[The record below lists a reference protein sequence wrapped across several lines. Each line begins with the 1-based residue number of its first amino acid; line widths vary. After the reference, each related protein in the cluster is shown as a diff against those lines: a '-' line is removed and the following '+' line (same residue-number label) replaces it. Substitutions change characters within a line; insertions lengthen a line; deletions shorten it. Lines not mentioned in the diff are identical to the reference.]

1 MDFSRNIEQ
10 MADLELTV
18 RYEDIEDGWVTA
30 TVLEF
35 PEVITQGANQAEA
48 RENVLDALRLVLSV
62 RADEASQAGGTTEH
76 LAFAL
81 AS

>member
-1 MDFSRNIEQ
+1 MEFSRNIER

-62 RADEASQAGGTTEH
+62 RAHEATQTGGTTEH